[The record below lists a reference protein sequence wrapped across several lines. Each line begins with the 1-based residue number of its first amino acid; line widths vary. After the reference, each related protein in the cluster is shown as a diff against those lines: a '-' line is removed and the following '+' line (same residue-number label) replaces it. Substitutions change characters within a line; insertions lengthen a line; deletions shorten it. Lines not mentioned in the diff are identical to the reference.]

1 MLTLKI
7 NTIEQSA
14 SWVKRHAR
22 PLEVARWEYEFEEG
36 SQQNV
41 MNYLSAFQNEDG
53 GFAHGLEPDFWVPHS
68 NAMATWAAGRILIE
82 LDARADHEIVQKM
95 VTYLIN
101 TSQKSGMW
109 ASVIPENSDYPHAPW
124 WGYSED
130 AQNNWMFNPSVEL
143 AAMLIHWS
151 DEEDEAWQVGWQS
164 VSKACERLMAAEEMD
179 FHEVSNFKQMTSL
192 LDLHKKVF
200 KNQTGH
206 DYNVVLEKVKS
217 LILHSVEQDPT
228 KWGTSYQP
236 FPLDFIDGPNDP
248 LVGEF
253 ETLIDQNLDF
263 YINEMSDEGIWDIS
277 WEWGTYPNEFA
288 ISRRYWQG
296 ILTVDRYKL
305 LNRFERV

>member
-1 MLTLKI
+1 MPHLNN
-7 NTIEQSA
+7 NTFEKSA
-14 SWVKRHAR
+14 RWMKRHAR

-41 MNYLSAFQNEDG
+41 INYLSAFQNEDG
-53 GFAHGLEPDFWVPHS
+53 GFAHGLEPDFWVPRS

-82 LDARADHEIVQKM
+82 VGARADQEIVQKM
-95 VTYLIN
+95 VKYLID
-101 TSQKSGMW
+101 TSQKWGMW
-109 ASVIPENSDYPHAPW
+109 ASVIRENSDYPHAPW
-124 WGYSED
+124 WSYSED

-151 DEEDEAWQVGWQS
+151 NEGDEAWQVGWHS
-164 VSKACERLMAAEEMD
+164 ISKACDRLMVAEEMD

-192 LDLHKKVF
+192 LDSHKEVF
-200 KNQTGH
+200 NNQTGH
-206 DYNVVLEKVKS
+206 DYNAVLKKVNH
-217 LILHSVEQDPT
+217 LILQSVERDPT

-236 FPLDFIDGPNDP
+236 FPLDFVDGPNDP

-253 ETLIDQNLDF
+253 GRLIDQNLDY

-277 WEWGTYPNEFA
+277 WKWGTYPNEFA

-296 ILTVDRYKL
+296 ILTVDRFKL